1 MDFGYALSLALKI
14 GTGRKV
20 IPPELEDSEKISWG
34 YAIVGIALLVIVQA
48 GLFVF
53 SGLDARMF
61 TPVLLIVLITL
72 GAPFVI
78 YLVAAMVTGSTARL
92 PASYF
97 YLGLVLAFLQLLS
110 LIANSI
116 SIGSTF
122 LLVMTIALVTTGARG
137 FFKLSTVG
145 TVVVAVAI
153 TAVMLG
159 VGFVVAQMI

>member
-20 IPPELEDSEKISWG
+20 IPPELEDAEKISWG
-34 YAIVGIALLVIVQA
+34 YAILGIVLLAIVQT

-72 GAPFVI
+72 GAPFLI
-78 YLVAAMVTGSTARL
+78 YLATAMITGLSARL

-97 YLGLVLAFLQLLS
+97 YLGVILAILQMLS
-110 LIANSI
+110 LVANSI
-116 SIGSTF
+116 SVGSTF
-122 LLVMTIALVTTGARG
+122 LLVLTIALVTTGARG
-137 FFKLSTVG
+137 FFKLGMLGS
-145 TVVVAVAI
+145 VVVGVAM